1 MEINTRALTS
11 HSKHNGSRMKYYA
24 YNLTIPNYRISSNNS
39 RGQEPQW
46 LLSGAIISFFAHK
59 GGDYSREGD
68 HLRERLFQIL
78 LTGSRALNI
87 LFITPLN
94 KKIIISSKL
103 NMGFLSV
110 PNLVP

>member
-24 YNLTIPNYRISSNNS
+24 YNLTIPNYGISSNNS

-59 GGDYSREGD
+59 GGDYSRKSD
-68 HLRERLFQIL
+68 YLRE
-78 LTGSRALNI
+78 A
-87 LFITPLN
+87 
-94 KKIIISSKL
+94 IISNIAYWKSCPKYY
-103 NMGFLSV
+103 FV
-110 PNLVP
+110 YYAIK

>member
-68 HLRERLFQIL
+68 YLRE
-78 LTGSRALNI
+78 A
-87 LFITPLN
+87 
-94 KKIIISSKL
+94 IISNVAYWKSSPKYFVYYAIKSK
-103 NMGFLSV
+103 N
-110 PNLVP
+110 NHIK